1 MTDTPSYYPDSSLAV
16 LVRRARPLM
25 PINAA
30 DATAA
35 HITLIMGV
43 AVIGKLMSITE
54 AVRELSSMD
63 LASLGQLLTEL
74 AATAHELAEIER
86 DGKEVEHV

>member
-1 MTDTPSYYPDSSLAV
+1 MHYSPDSPLAM
-16 LVRRARPLM
+16 LVRRARP
-25 PINAA
+25 IRTRA
-30 DATAA
+30 DDASAA

-54 AVRELSSMD
+54 AVRELSPLD

-74 AATAHELAEIER
+74 AATAHELAEMER
-86 DGKEVEHV
+86 QGAEVDHV